1 MSFFSA
7 LRTSTNLPIG
17 AAGFCWGG
25 SLVTDFGDGRT
36 APNGQ
41 PLIDAGFA
49 AHPSNLAVPKA
60 IEPLKVPYSVCIG
73 DADHG
78 MPIEQVRK
86 LENLLK
92 GLQDMEGKWELVV
105 VEGAIHG
112 FAVRGDPGDEK
123 QAKKVSD
130 HLESAFVA

>member
-7 LRTSTNLPIG
+7 LRTSTDLPIG

-25 SLVTDFGDGRT
+25 RIVTDLCRT

-73 DADHG
+73 DVDHG

-105 VEGAIHG
+105 VEGARHG
-112 FAVRGDPGDEK
+112 FAVRGDPRDEK
-123 QAKKVSD
+123 QAKQVSN
-130 HLESAFVA
+130 HLELGFVV